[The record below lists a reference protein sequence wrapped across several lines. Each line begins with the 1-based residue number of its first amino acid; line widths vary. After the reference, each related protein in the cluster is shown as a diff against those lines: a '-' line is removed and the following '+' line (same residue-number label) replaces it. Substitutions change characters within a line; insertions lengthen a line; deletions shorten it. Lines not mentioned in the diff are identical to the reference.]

1 MFAKNVPQTGN
12 TSSLPT
18 CKDLWGLT
26 VALAGTDPVSILM
39 PQDRAC
45 TETGALCTA
54 DGQVLSTGLARR
66 VPVVEL
72 EPLFND
78 GPVGMRTDI
87 ADSKVLDLYYMYSA
101 RVYPMENF

>member
-26 VALAGTDPVSILM
+26 VALAGTDPASILL

-45 TETGALCTA
+45 TETGARCTA
-54 DGQVLSTGLARR
+54 DGQVLSTGLGQS
-66 VPVVEL
+66 VP
-72 EPLFND
+72 
-78 GPVGMRTDI
+78 GPTPQSQQRPWHLRLGR
-87 ADSKVLDLYYMYSA
+87 SA
-101 RVYPMENF
+101 